1 MIRKITACLVLLS
14 LSAMPIRAQDIQVD
28 TIADDVIVVHEGLV
42 KLTAVRTDVGIVVI
56 DTFFELESAQ
66 KARHLIL
73 EAFPGLPITYVINTH
88 HHADHVRGNQYFK
101 EAAIIA
107 HVEVERYMQ
116 EDYERLKNK
125 YGHYREKLSE
135 LKGQLENRED
145 QNDQDSQKLK
155 EDIELWEGAR
165 AFLEEYELT
174 LPSIQITSSAVL
186 RFGNKTFDI
195 LYDGTAHTTNDMV
208 VLDREDSVLV
218 MGDLLFYRKSYIMNR
233 GSDILNWIEILDGL
247 IARQDEYTTV
257 ISGHGGVVQDVEAL
271 VEQRDYLKNIYGYV
285 TNARQKGLSLAQAQE
300 ELAFDQYKDYID
312 YDRIGSDV
320 EACWYQ
326 LEQKEQNEK

>member
-1 MIRKITACLVLLS
+1 MIRRTAVGLVLFI
-14 LSAMPIRAQDIQVD
+14 LSAIPLLAQDIQVD
-28 TIADDVIVVHEGLV
+28 AIADDVIVVHEGLV
-42 KLTAVRTDVGIVVI
+42 KLTAVRTDSGIVVI
-56 DTFFELESAQ
+56 DTFLALESAQ
-66 KARHLIL
+66 KARDMIL
-73 EAFPGLPITYVINTH
+73 ESFPGLPIKYVIKTH
-88 HHADHVRGNQYFK
+88 HHADHVRGNQYFN

-107 HVEVERYMQ
+107 HVEVERYMR
-116 EDYERLKNK
+116 EDYDQLMNK
-125 YGHYREKLSE
+125 YGHYRKKISD

-145 QNDQDSQKLK
+145 QNDRDSQKLK

-195 LYDGTAHTTNDMV
+195 LYDGTAHTTNDLV

-233 GSDILNWIEILDGL
+233 GSDILNWIEILDSL
-247 IARQDEYTTV
+247 IRRQDAYTTV

-271 VEQRDYLKNIYGYV
+271 V
-285 TNARQKGLSLAQAQE
+285 
-300 ELAFDQYKDYID
+300 
-312 YDRIGSDV
+312 
-320 EACWYQ
+320 
-326 LEQKEQNEK
+326 

>member
-1 MIRKITACLVLLS
+1 MIRSIAACLVLLFVCVTPS
-14 LSAMPIRAQDIQVD
+14 HAQDIQVD
-28 TIADDVIVVHEGLV
+28 AITDDVIVVHEGLV
-42 KLTAVRTDVGIVVI
+42 KLTAVRTDSGILVI

-73 EAFPGLPITYVINTH
+73 ESFPGMPITYVINTH

-107 HVEVERYMQ
+107 HVEVEKYMR
-116 EDYERLKNK
+116 EDYDRLLNK
-125 YGHYREKLSE
+125 YGDYREKISE

-145 QNDQDSQKLK
+145 QDDQDSQKLK

-174 LPSIQITSSAVL
+174 LPSIQITSSAIL
-186 RFGNKTFDI
+186 RFGNKIFDI
-195 LYDGTAHTTNDMV
+195 LYDGTAHTTNDLV
-208 VLDREDSVLV
+208 VLDWEDSVLV
-218 MGDLLFYRKSYIMNR
+218 MGDLLFYHKSYIMNR
-233 GSDILNWIEILDGL
+233 GSDVLNWIEILNAL
-247 IARQDEYTTV
+247 IARQDEYTYV
-257 ISGHGGVVQDVEAL
+257 ISGHGGVAHDVEAL

-285 TNARQKGLSLAQAQE
+285 ANARQKGLSLTQAQE

-312 YDRIGSDV
+312 YDRIGSDI